1 MPEKPEW
8 KLNGQML
15 TFTLPLPESVAN
27 LKSKIQEEISMA
39 PAKQK
44 LFFDVSFLSSCIN
57 IWLLYFLFQG
67 MFFKDSNTLAYY
79 NITPGAMIQLQL
91 KERGGRKK

>member
-15 TFTLPLPESVAN
+15 NFTVPLSESVAN
-27 LKSKIQEEISMA
+27 LKSKLQEETNMA

-44 LFFDVSFLSSCIN
+44 LFFDVSHF
-57 IWLLYFLFQG
+57 Y
-67 MFFKDSNTLAYY
+67 
-79 NITPGAMIQLQL
+79 
-91 KERGGRKK
+91 

>member
-15 TFTLPLPESVAN
+15 TYILPLPESVAN
-27 LKSKIQEEISMA
+27 LKSKIQEEINMP

-44 LFFDVSFLSSCIN
+44 LFFDVSNVRFVEIIVGNFVYISGN
-57 IWLLYFLFQG
+57 VFQRFQYFGVL
-67 MFFKDSNTLAYY
+67 
-79 NITPGAMIQLQL
+79 
-91 KERGGRKK
+91 

>member
-8 KLNGQML
+8 KMSGQML

-27 LKSKIQEEISMA
+27 LKSKIQEEISMP

-44 LFFDVSFLSSCIN
+44 LFFDVSFLELLPLVPPNN
-57 IWLLYFLFQG
+57 IFI
-67 MFFKDSNTLAYY
+67 FFRVCSLK
-79 NITPGAMIQLQL
+79 IQILWHTTI
-91 KERGGRKK
+91 